1 MLGLKSQSIAQ
12 SAPRFNQCGSG
23 ADIKVWC
30 GNKYGVPNFYQKLLC
45 YSSFPILT
53 SRLDHS
59 MTDNDS
65 PVIRFKDV
73 SKYYL
78 TGETRVTALSS
89 VNMQLNAGDFVTF
102 MGPSGG
108 GKTTLLNCIGGL
120 DAPDEGEIFLNSRL
134 ISKMSDRELTELRR
148 KEIGFVFQFF
158 NLMPTLTLWENVE
171 LPLLLSHS
179 SKTKDQ
185 RIHTLLDYVGLSDR
199 ARSFPAELSGGE
211 MQRVAIARALVH
223 QPSIILADEPT
234 GNLDSENG
242 TKILELMK
250 KVSGEFQ
257 TTLVV
262 VTHNPQIA
270 GYGNVHFEI
279 TDGKLTRKE

>member
-1 MLGLKSQSIAQ
+1 MAILRRGQWKVTRVSNVTHGGSRFEKRTQLVYSSSSILLAWIYSQMTNNPVIK
-12 SAPRFNQCGSG
+12 FNQ
-23 ADIKVWC
+23 
-30 GNKYGVPNFYQKLLC
+30 
-45 YSSFPILT
+45 
-53 SRLDHS
+53 
-59 MTDNDS
+59 
-65 PVIRFKDV
+65 V
-73 SKYYL
+73 SKYYQA
-78 TGETRVTALSS
+78 GKTRVTALKKVDMELQS
-89 VNMQLNAGDFVTF
+89 GDFVTV

-120 DAPDEGEIFLNSRL
+120 DAPDEGEIFLNDRL

-148 KEIGFVFQFF
+148 REIGFVFQFF

-179 SKTKDQ
+179 SRADDE
-185 RIHTLLDYVGLSDR
+185 RIHTLLDYVGLQDR
-199 ARSFPAELSGGE
+199 ISSFPAELSGGE

-242 TKILELMK
+242 VKILDLMK
-250 KVSGEFQ
+250 KVSSEFH

-270 GYGNVHFEI
+270 SYGNCHFEI
-279 TDGKLTRKE
+279 RDGELNKQE